1 MGSIALHDYI
11 SQINNGRVP
20 MVDDIKK
27 DYNYTPSKQ
36 IADAREKVAS
46 NGERLRIAWPE
57 KDGAIKIQNG

>member
-1 MGSIALHDYI
+1 
-11 SQINNGRVP
+11 

-36 IADAREKVAS
+36 IADAREKVAA

-57 KDGAIKIQNG
+57 KDGAIKIQNGYFY